1 MGKNFFALNG
11 ITVVE
16 DGKETETH
24 FIRAAEIS
32 NGDRILTIDFLK
44 SKKAANWGEYLPA
57 KVMDTEKNVLW
68 NFKDEGFQGIA
79 KIFRLE
85 RTKTESV
92 DLIALLKGDEIHRI
106 IILSDL
112 GKVEFLEIGDEKVQ
126 LGGHDIT
133 EVARMKIQLGR
144 QEGLKWLLTD
154 KEKEISKTISEETD
168 RVALVEKQKK
178 EEARQA
184 RRQEIISRLNITVFN
199 AEGKK
204 LYGTPV
210 QAGTDEWMALPD
222 SSAAIECDWNAET
235 QTASNPVC
243 AFFVKKP
250 ASGKVK
256 RVAEKTGLSFNDPT
270 KKPSKNLQASGMRV
284 FNIPGFDKPK
294 PLVILDGETAKEVAK
309 TVNSGTMVAI
319 PISDEEFNIVALE
332 KGSLKKICITKPIR

>member
-1 MGKNFFALNG
+1 VSLISLRERKETISIDDVDGHIIEEMDNAESEDEILIKSQISSPKQKDLPGVEKPKIDIKVKGKIDLESLAPKKQPVNPPA
-11 ITVVE
+11 
-16 DGKETETH
+16 GKEKVEKEVPQPVVKKEEKEKKEVIKEKQVKAPEHIKTAPVHVEQPKVVGKVNLE
-24 FIRAAEIS
+24 EI
-32 NGDRILTIDFLK
+32 N
-44 SKKAANWGEYLPA
+44 
-57 KVMDTEKNVLW
+57 
-68 NFKDEGFQGIA
+68 Q
-79 KIFRLE
+79 
-85 RTKTESV
+85 RTKPLRT
-92 DLIALLKGDEIHRI
+92 
-106 IILSDL
+106 
-112 GKVEFLEIGDEKVQ
+112 
-126 LGGHDIT
+126 
-133 EVARMKIQLGR
+133 
-144 QEGLKWLLTD
+144 
-154 KEKEISKTISEETD
+154 EKEIESKKPKQAEKKKKTEE
-168 RVALVEKQKK
+168 
-178 EEARQA
+178 RQA
-184 RRQEIISRLNITVFN
+184 RRQEILSRLNITVFN